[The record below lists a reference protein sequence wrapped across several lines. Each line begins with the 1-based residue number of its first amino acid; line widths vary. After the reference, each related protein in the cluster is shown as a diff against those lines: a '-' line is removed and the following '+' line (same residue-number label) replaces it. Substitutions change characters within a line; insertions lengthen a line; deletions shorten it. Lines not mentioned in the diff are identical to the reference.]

1 MGWHVGADVVMK
13 RKKVADHQ
21 RNPFMGTKRD
31 DMLKPFQLPDFL
43 RPERLPKYPPG
54 DKRNGEAK

>member
-1 MGWHVGADVVMK
+1 MK

-43 RPERLPKYPPG
+43 RPECLPKYPPG